1 MQSFQVL
8 SALGYSQHLVKCWPL
23 FHLLYFVYLQL
34 YFSEVIKDD
43 KKKKD
48 KMRIWCNFVLITGA
62 LSMKNTPKYL
72 LTSRPRRENV

>member
-43 KKKKD
+43 KKKK
-48 KMRIWCNFVLITGA
+48 RIKCVYDAILF
-62 LSMKNTPKYL
+62 
-72 LTSRPRRENV
+72 

>member
-8 SALGYSQHLVKCWPL
+8 SALGYSQHLVKYWPL

-43 KKKKD
+43 KKKK
-48 KMRIWCNFVLITGA
+48 RIKCVYDAILF
-62 LSMKNTPKYL
+62 
-72 LTSRPRRENV
+72 